1 LGRHIWSDENLD
13 LDETVRDIEIDTS
26 MDIVELAFPDFEV
39 DLPGWVETEQNIL
52 QGR

>member
-1 LGRHIWSDENLD
+1 MD

-26 MDIVELAFPDFEV
+26 MDIVEFAVGDFEV
-39 DLPGWVETEQNIL
+39 ELPGWVETEQNIL